1 MTFSFFLLK
10 EQTIRLSNAARRSS
24 WKKPQII
31 AANNAIS
38 NTVLKIIGKLIIST
52 SRTNVRIFIIL
63 LKREFVKIFFKIENQ
78 KNLITVILQ

>member
-10 EQTIRLSNAARRSS
+10 EQKTRLSNAARRSS
-24 WKKPQII
+24 WKKPRII

-52 SRTNVRIFIIL
+52 SRTNVRKLIISSNA
-63 LKREFVKIFFKIENQ
+63 EFVKIFFKLG
-78 KNLITVILQ
+78 KS

>member
-10 EQTIRLSNAARRSS
+10 EQTTRLSNAARRSS

-52 SRTNVRIFIIL
+52 SRTNVRKLIISSNA
-63 LKREFVKIFFKIENQ
+63 EFVKIFFKLG
-78 KNLITVILQ
+78 KS

>member
-10 EQTIRLSNAARRSS
+10 EQKTRLSNAARRSS

-38 NTVLKIIGKLIIST
+38 NTVLKIIGKLIIQPPEQM
-52 SRTNVRIFIIL
+52 FAYIL
-63 LKREFVKIFFKIENQ
+63 YS
-78 KNLITVILQ
+78 